1 MYQPEVHW
9 FLEQNIL
16 LFHSL
21 QILIAKTMFI
31 NSDVEP
37 IVIFLSMVQET

>member
-9 FLEQNIL
+9 FLKQKIL

-21 QILIAKTMFI
+21 QIWITKTMFI

-37 IVIFLSMVQET
+37 IVIFLSMAQET